1 MEENTLI
8 HARSSSR
15 VGVSDL
21 GVNPDRLDSLISHLE
36 PGGSQFAWVLTS
48 KILDTHINRPRRW
61 QKDDNQDDCNSTC
74 DTLLIVPISG
84 CVGQDPNLRNKKS
97 RM

>member
-36 PGGSQFAWVLTS
+36 P
-48 KILDTHINRPRRW
+48 
-61 QKDDNQDDCNSTC
+61 
-74 DTLLIVPISG
+74 
-84 CVGQDPNLRNKKS
+84 VGPVRLGVNVQNTGHPYK
-97 RM
+97 